1 MQSLKEAL
9 EEFISQR
16 EVLEPN
22 QETLEAV
29 QELQEGRGLKFSLQE
44 FVVMVDGLRHWSF
57 E

>member
-44 FVVMVDGLRHWSF
+44 FVGMVDGLRH
-57 E
+57 